1 MYYTYILRSIKYP
14 KETYIGKTPNLKA
27 RLKKHN
33 EGGSKH
39 TAKYKPWRIIAY
51 FAFEKEKISIGFEK
65 YLKSSSGKA
74 FLTKRLL

>member
-39 TAKYKPWRIIAY
+39 TA
-51 FAFEKEKISIGFEK
+51 
-65 YLKSSSGKA
+65 
-74 FLTKRLL
+74 